1 MRDLVVITAVFLG
14 LVLGAAAMAWPAW
27 RLIEAF
33 PGDDAVFAVSVI
45 ATLVAYGIAART
57 AMLVLAL
64 YRHRTTSEGR
74 NQNS

>member
-1 MRDLVVITAVFLG
+1 MRDLIVITAVFLG
-14 LVLGAAAMAWPAW
+14 VVLGATAMAWPAW

-33 PGDDAVFAVSVI
+33 PGDDAIFAVSII
-45 ATLVAYGIAART
+45 ATLVAYLITART

-74 NQNS
+74 SQNS